1 MHHTF
6 IILIYLIRDFKFST
20 YICTYKVYMYIS
32 LRLKYEIIYNFLKH
46 DRWQKWQETKIWTL
60 SCNIVF
66 CDDNLKLLLK
76 LFSFKNMLLFS

>member
-1 MHHTF
+1 M
-6 IILIYLIRDFKFST
+6 RDLKFST
-20 YICTYKVYMYIS
+20 YICTYKVYKYIG

-46 DRWQKWQETKIWTL
+46 DRWQEWQGTKKWTL

-66 CDDNLKLLLK
+66 YDDNLKLLLK